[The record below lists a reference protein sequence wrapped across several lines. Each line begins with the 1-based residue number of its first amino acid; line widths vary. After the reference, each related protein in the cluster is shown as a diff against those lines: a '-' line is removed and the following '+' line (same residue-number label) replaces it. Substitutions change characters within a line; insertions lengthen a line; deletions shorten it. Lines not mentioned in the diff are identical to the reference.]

1 MFQRETR
8 FLVLLTLL
16 TSSTLFAQNLPVSV
30 QVTGMPHREPINV
43 FPGQTTLHVCGLVPG
58 NTYQVIA
65 NLGYPGQQAD
75 FRLTL
80 ASPPLERAAKALLPA
95 DRPHLRQFKAAS
107 TCVQFLLETT
117 RPGSNAEVPMYLSVG
132 CLDGKEDSG
141 NPLGLARSLADAA
154 KLVTTQGNSATDLVT
169 NVLIGGNCFDV
180 SNIKSTGNS
189 GSRGTFSQGQNSL
202 NISNGVVLCTGPT
215 NGLPG
220 PNTLPNANGGFGNNS
235 SDDPNLSSL
244 TQGNQYDVS
253 IIEFDFK
260 PTANMVQF
268 DFVFGSEEYCEYV
281 NSIYNDVFGFFI
293 SGPGIT
299 GVKNLAVLPDG
310 TTPVTINN
318 VNHLKN
324 DAFYRNNNTY
334 GSCFGLATAS
344 MNDIEL
350 DGFTS
355 VLTATANLIPCQTY
369 HIKLAIADIGDAN
382 YTSAVFLRANSFNAG
397 GKVLAESVYPSPAVP
412 ATREGCGNSFIRFYR
427 GTGDANQPLTVNYT
441 FAPNSTATPGVDFEP
456 LPASIVIPA
465 GQTEILVP
473 VKIINDQLVEG
484 SEWFKLMLENS
495 CSCDQ
500 QDVLFTIQDY
510 VPLTLSMPD
519 QTGCAGSAT
528 LTPVLAGGLP
538 PLTYLWNSGQ
548 ATPSITVSNFG
559 SSVYSVTVTDMCGL
573 STSASAIATVDQT
586 PTAIISGTAE
596 FCAGSTGALSIN
608 FTGNGPWI
616 VGMNANGTPLTQTF
630 TSNPASI
637 TVNQSGSYA
646 LTSVVSQA
654 GCPGLAGGA
663 GTAQEVSLS
672 VNLTAT
678 QPPCFGT
685 RGTVQA
691 NASTNFTPLSF
702 AWNTGANLPLIANQP
717 AGIYT
722 VTVTTPQGC
731 TQVATA
737 ALIEPPVL
745 TSVINNVVNINCFN
759 PIGSADLTAQ
769 GGTPPYQYTWSNG
782 GQQVQNAFLAGGTYT
797 ATVTDANQC
806 TAIASAAVAQN
817 TTPPTVVVLATEE
830 ITCNTPQVMLNSA
843 GSSSGSNFIYTWS
856 TQNGSIISDMEQP
869 TATVDAPG
877 AYTLLITNTTN
888 GCTASAQAL
897 VTENTDYP
905 TALDLQITQPG
916 CNNKPGMVQVQGV
929 QGGAGPFVFSIN
941 NGVDFLTQDAFG
953 NLTPGSYSILVQDI
967 NGCEHEQIFEL
978 FPPVEPEVQIVPEV
992 QLAYG
997 ETAELT
1003 LQLNVPAGQLDSI
1016 LWTPATGIS
1025 PTNRPDVVLARPFKN
1040 TLYTVTVISKEG
1052 CRDEAKVLIRV
1063 GKPDIYAPNAFRP
1076 GSSDGINSQFMLF
1089 ARDQTINQI
1098 SRLQIF
1104 DRWGNLV
1111 FGNDNILPNDNRAG
1125 SWDGRYK
1132 GKLLEPGV
1140 FTWWAD
1146 IELASGE
1153 HIQMKGDVTLVD

>member
-1 MFQRETR
+1 
-8 FLVLLTLL
+8 
-16 TSSTLFAQNLPVSV
+16 
-30 QVTGMPHREPINV
+30 
-43 FPGQTTLHVCGLVPG
+43 
-58 NTYQVIA
+58 
-65 NLGYPGQQAD
+65 
-75 FRLTL
+75 
-80 ASPPLERAAKALLPA
+80 
-95 DRPHLRQFKAAS
+95 
-107 TCVQFLLETT
+107 
-117 RPGSNAEVPMYLSVG
+117 
-132 CLDGKEDSG
+132 
-141 NPLGLARSLADAA
+141 
-154 KLVTTQGNSATDLVT
+154 
-169 NVLIGGNCFDV
+169 
-180 SNIKSTGNS
+180 
-189 GSRGTFSQGQNSL
+189 
-202 NISNGVVLCTGPT
+202 
-215 NGLPG
+215 
-220 PNTLPNANGGFGNNS
+220 
-235 SDDPNLSSL
+235 
-244 TQGNQYDVS
+244 
-253 IIEFDFK
+253 
-260 PTANMVQF
+260 
-268 DFVFGSEEYCEYV
+268 
-281 NSIYNDVFGFFI
+281 
-293 SGPGIT
+293 
-299 GVKNLAVLPDG
+299 
-310 TTPVTINN
+310 
-318 VNHLKN
+318 
-324 DAFYRNNNTY
+324 
-334 GSCFGLATAS
+334 
-344 MNDIEL
+344 
-350 DGFTS
+350 
-355 VLTATANLIPCQTY
+355 
-369 HIKLAIADIGDAN
+369 
-382 YTSAVFLRANSFNAG
+382 
-397 GKVLAESVYPSPAVP
+397 
-412 ATREGCGNSFIRFYR
+412 
-427 GTGDANQPLTVNYT
+427 
-441 FAPNSTATPGVDFEP
+441 
-456 LPASIVIPA
+456 
-465 GQTEILVP
+465 
-473 VKIINDQLVEG
+473 
-484 SEWFKLMLENS
+484 MLENS

-596 FCAGSTGALSIN
+596 FCAGSTGALFIN

-672 VNLTAT
+672 VNLTTT

-769 GGTPPYQYTWSNG
+769 GGTLPYQYAWSNG

-817 TTPPTVVVLATEE
+817 TTPPTVAVLATEE

-843 GSSSGSNFIYTWS
+843 GSSSGSNSIYTWS

-869 TATVDAPG
+869 TATVDAAG

-1125 SWDGRYK
+1125 RWDGRYK

-1153 HIQMKGDVTLVD
+1153 HIQMKGDVTLVDGM